1 MPRVSQL
8 MPSAANLVAALC
20 LAMLAVIVTPQV
32 KALFPEGTYFGNF
45 TQTNVII
52 GLVVGWFVMGKRAGN
67 GMTAAVN
74 NGVTG
79 VLVAVFWATFVPSVK
94 QMFTLATR
102 HRYGGPFEALADIFR
117 IAAEYGVMILV
128 PNVLI
133 TLLVGAVLAGIITEI
148 AARNWR

>member
-20 LAMLAVIVTPQV
+20 LAALGAIVTPQV

-45 TQTNVII
+45 TLTNVLI
-52 GLVVGWFVMGKRAGN
+52 GLIVGWLVMGRRAGN
-67 GMTAAVN
+67 GMTAAIN

-79 VLVAVFWATFVPSVK
+79 VIVAVMWAILLPSIK

-117 IAAEYGVMILV
+117 IAAEYGLMIMV

-133 TLLVGAVLAGIITEI
+133 TLGIGAVVAGILTEI